1 MIRSMRKSG
10 LGAGLLALLLS
21 TGAAAHESSAHEF
34 SKEPTITVYRDPNCG
49 CCTKWIEHMI
59 KHGFRVNDRKS
70 DEMSE
75 IKRGL
80 GVPEKLESC
89 HTGVVNGYVIEGH
102 VPAADVQRLLKQKP
116 KVAGLA
122 VPGMPMGSPGMEGP
136 RKDSYEVLGFDKTG
150 KTTVFARH

>member
-1 MIRSMRKSG
+1 MIRSIGKSA
-10 LGAGLLALLLS
+10 LRAGLLMLVL
-21 TGAAAHESSAHEF
+21 TAAAPAHEATF
-34 SKEPTITVYRDPNCG
+34 SKEPAITVYRDPNCG
-49 CCTKWIEHMI
+49 CCTKWIEHLI
-59 KHGFRVNDRKS
+59 KHGFLVTDRKS

-75 IKRGL
+75 VKRGL

-102 VPAADVQRLLKQKP
+102 VPAADIQRLLKEKT

-136 RKDSYEVLGFDKTG
+136 RTDRYDVVSFDKAGNT
-150 KTTVFARH
+150 KVFAKH